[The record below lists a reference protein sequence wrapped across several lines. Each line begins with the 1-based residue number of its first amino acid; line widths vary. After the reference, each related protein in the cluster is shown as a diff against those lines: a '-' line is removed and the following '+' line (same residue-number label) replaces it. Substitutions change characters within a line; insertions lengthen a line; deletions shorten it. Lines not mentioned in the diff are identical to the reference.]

1 MGRRGAVGYCKLEK
15 ASLLEQ
21 TSQLESE
28 GKRKQASLGGWFQ
41 EEDRNPAA
49 GAYSMLGIV

>member
-1 MGRRGAVGYCKLEK
+1 MGRRGAVGYCRLEK
-15 ASLLEQ
+15 ASLPEQ